1 MLYRVEIKSVVSHQV
16 ASGGVEATLTD
27 ENNVNAE
34 IAEKKNAE
42 MEVVVATVVEVAVDD
57 VMIEIA
63 EGMTE
68 IMIKKMRGIKERQT
82 EIITEKLK

>member
-42 MEVVVATVVEVAVDD
+42 MEVVATVVEVAVDD